1 MMIRLLGNDVELG
14 LNNYILFITSSLIKV
29 YHSDSKQWVFQQ
41 VIVFRN
47 SYDLGNNL
55 SLTMKEKA
63 AEHFKEAFLFLKI
76 K

>member
-1 MMIRLLGNDVELG
+1 MMIRLLGNDVEVG

-47 SYDLGNNL
+47 SYDLGNNF

-63 AEHFKEAFLFLKI
+63 AAHFKEAFLFLKI